1 MKDTVIF
8 DQVQLTDVLRD
19 IYNNAHTKR
28 AVINGIIE
36 KMTELIKS
44 SGDAVMLAPVIRE
57 FIDVGVKS
65 DEQLVKVATI
75 VQRIISADAYQRN
88 NDQDPDGFMSEEEK
102 AQLIANAR
110 AEDTVIT
117 TELSS
122 AVTKIPYEA
131 KVS

>member
-19 IYNNAHTKR
+19 IYNNALSKR

-36 KMTELIKS
+36 KMTDLVKS
-44 SGDAVMLAPVIRE
+44 PGDAVMLAPVIRE

-65 DEQLVKVATI
+65 DEQLVKIATI

-88 NDQDPDGFMSEEEK
+88 TEEDPEGFMSEEEK
-102 AQLIANAR
+102 ARLIANAR
-110 AEDTVIT
+110 AEDTALT

-122 AVTKIPYEA
+122 AVTKIPNEA
-131 KVS
+131 KIS